1 MRFPLLAWILIGAS
15 AMPLVANAQIY
26 KWIDEK
32 GGVNY
37 GHKPPANA
45 RNLTRLGSDDPK
57 LSIVPGIPPQEM
69 QAQRE
74 LSSRRRVEQFDR
86 GPPSRVDRATVDEA
100 GRNLESR
107 ERCFA
112 ERRVD
117 CTAPT
122 PATYDF
128 GPSYVPGHP

>member
-1 MRFPLLAWILIGAS
+1 MRFTFLSWILIGALG
-15 AMPLVANAQIY
+15 MPLVADAQIY

-86 GPPSRVDRATVDEA
+86 GPPSRVDR
-100 GRNLESR
+100 GNP
-107 ERCFA
+107 C
-112 ERRVD
+112 RR
-117 CTAPT
+117 P
-122 PATYDF
+122 P
-128 GPSYVPGHP
+128 